1 MMEPDAPSPSAPFG
15 PPPLDSASSISCG
28 TCCAG
33 IGEGGACCPQDP
45 QAAARDIGLVKI
57 PRRAS
62 ISKNDA
68 LAGEEDEE
76 DELGSSSSRVCE
88 ESDKSDG
95 SGGSE
100 SEHSTAPDQK
110 MPGQEDMRAGAES
123 LLTADSLASRA
134 FEMFDAGAS
143 EPWGSGLPPATPRCA
158 QHTHWPP
165 SSPHPLP
172 HVTHVPRPP
181 ARAVP

>member
-1 MMEPDAPSPSAPFG
+1 MEPDAPSPSALFG
-15 PPPLDSASSISCG
+15 PLELDSASSCCCG
-28 TCCAG
+28 TCSAG
-33 IGEGGACCPQDP
+33 ITEGGACCPQRP
-45 QAAARDIGLVKI
+45 QAAIEKS
-57 PRRAS
+57 AS
-62 ISKNDA
+62 SSSSEDESIEENDA
-68 LAGEEDEE
+68 FAGTEDEN
-76 DELGSSSSRVCE
+76 DELGSSGSRVCE
-88 ESDKSDG
+88 ESEKSDG
-95 SGGSE
+95 SGGSDIE
-100 SEHSTAPDQK
+100 LATAPGLQV
-110 MPGQEDMRAGAES
+110 PGQVDVHAGAES
-123 LLTADSLASRA
+123 LLSADSLASRA

>member
-1 MMEPDAPSPSAPFG
+1 MLPSR
-15 PPPLDSASSISCG
+15 SASC
-28 TCCAG
+28 TR
-33 IGEGGACCPQDP
+33 EF
-45 QAAARDIGLVKI
+45 GLVKI

-110 MPGQEDMRAGAES
+110 MPGQEDVRAGAES
-123 LLTADSLASRA
+123 LLSADSLASRA